1 MNYPRIFLIIG
12 LSIVIVPFL
21 GIPLVWKHIIT
32 VLLGA
37 SLMSLAILLRL
48 ALQGT
53 RGATNKERTPKKK
66 SMMPKIN
73 RPASSLQNS
82 MIQESEPEQVV
93 SERPEVIMEEEPT
106 SHEQA

>member
-12 LSIVIVPFL
+12 LSIVVVPFL

-53 RGATNKERTPKKK
+53 PRTQMDHAPKKK
-66 SMMPKIN
+66 SMTPKMN
-73 RPASSLQNS
+73 RAASSLQDS
-82 MIQESEPEQVV
+82 MVEQPQAVHPEISETVK
-93 SERPEVIMEEEPT
+93 EEPT